1 MKQIT
6 LIALT
11 LLISL
16 NIQAQGPGGFGGWG
30 WRGNDN
36 SSQAK
41 TSQNKAETFEDQAK
55 VLIKKFKL
63 KKEKKDLFEVI
74 YLNWQNDRFNAVNP
88 TGGDQENDESSID
101 FDNLTKE
108 EADKCVQQSVE
119 RQLKQIEVDKKY
131 FKEFQ
136 TVVTTQQAAQIFL
149 QSIYSTGGFFGGM
162 MMPMG
167 GFRGPGGPMM
177 F

>member
-1 MKQIT
+1 MKQLT

-16 NIQAQGPGGFGGWG
+16 NMQAQGPGGFGGFGGWG
-30 WRGNDN
+30 GNEN

-41 TSQNKAETFEDQAK
+41 TSQNKAETYEDQAK

-63 KKEKKDLFEVI
+63 KKDKKDLFEVI

-88 TGGDQENDESSID
+88 KGGDQESDESSID
-101 FDNLTKE
+101 FDNITKE
-108 EADKCVQQSVE
+108 EADKYVAQSVE

-131 FKEFQ
+131 FKQFQ
-136 TVVTTQQAAQIFL
+136 TVVTPQQAAQIFL
-149 QSIYSTGGFFGGM
+149 QSTNSMGGFFGGM

-167 GFRGPGGPMM
+167 GFGGPGGPM